1 MKKNILIIFTTFILF
16 ACNNSNNKYILSATT
31 DHDENKRVFL
41 IKVGKDNRPIAV
53 DSTEVV
59 NGKFSFSDSIV
70 IPEMHYVY
78 FENDRENIPVVL
90 EPGSIEVKV
99 YKDSVRSSKIT
110 GTKSNEDFDKYLKE
124 TNDFYVELNKI
135 QLEIRNASIRQDTL
149 VAKDLNDQFDLMRSR
164 LTNYEI
170 SFMSKNND
178 SYIST
183 LILQRMI
190 IQNEI
195 EIENAIGIFEKFT
208 ELIKKTPSS
217 LQIKE
222 SIDQYNKQK
231 EETPKI
237 GSIAPNFTGPG
248 LNDEIISF
256 SDIDSKVIMIDF
268 WASWCAPCRVENP
281 FYVYLNTKFKTSE
294 FQIVGVS
301 LDRDKESWKNAIKTD
316 GLVDWIHIS
325 HTMFWNEP
333 IARLYNIT
341 QMPTAFILDSNK
353 KIIAMDVKG
362 DDLENLIIE
371 QLSL

>member
-1 MKKNILIIFTTFILF
+1 MKKNILIIFTTLILF
-16 ACNNSNNKYILSATT
+16 ACNNSSNKYILSAST

-53 DSTEVV
+53 DSTEVLD
-59 NGKFSFSDSIV
+59 GKFSFSDSIV

>member
-1 MKKNILIIFTTFILF
+1 MKKTILIISTSFILL

-31 DHDENKRVFL
+31 DHDENKKVFL

-53 DSTEVV
+53 DSTEVLD
-59 NGKFSFSDSIV
+59 GKFSFSDSIA

-90 EPGSIEVKV
+90 EPGSIDVKV

-124 TNDFYVELNKI
+124 TNDFYLELNKI
-135 QLEIRNASIRQDTL
+135 QLEIRNASIQQDTL

-195 EIENAIGIFEKFT
+195 EIENAIGIFERFT

-256 SDIDSKVIMIDF
+256 SDINSKVIMIDF

-301 LDRDKESWKNAIKTD
+301 LDKDKESWKNAIKTD

>member
-59 NGKFSFSDSIV
+59 DGKFSFSDSIV

-90 EPGSIEVKV
+90 EPGSIEVRV

>member
-53 DSTEVV
+53 DSTEVLD
-59 NGKFSFSDSIV
+59 GKFSFSDSIV

-99 YKDSVRSSKIT
+99 YKDSVRSSKIS

>member
-1 MKKNILIIFTTFILF
+1 MKKFVLITLTSFILF
-16 ACNNSNNKYILSATT
+16 SCNNNNNTYTLSATT
-31 DHDENKRVFL
+31 NHDENKRVFL

-53 DSTEVV
+53 DSTEVLD
-59 NGKFSFSDSIV
+59 GKFSFSDSIV

-78 FENDRENIPVVL
+78 FENGRENIPVVL
-90 EPGSIEVKV
+90 EPGSINIKI
-99 YKDSVRSSKIT
+99 YKDSLRTSKIT

-135 QLEIRNASIRQDTL
+135 QLEIRNATIQQDTL
-149 VAKDLNDQFDLMRSR
+149 IVKDLNDQFDLMRTR

-178 SYIST
+178 SYISS

-190 IQNEI
+190 IQSEI

-208 ELIKKTPSS
+208 DLIKKTPSS

-222 SIDQYNKQK
+222 SIDLYNKQK
-231 EETPKI
+231 DETPKI

-248 LNDEIISF
+248 LDNEIISF
-256 SDIDSKVIMIDF
+256 SDINSKVIMIDF

-281 FYVYLNTKFKTSE
+281 FLVYLNTKFNTDE

-301 LDRDKESWKNAIKTD
+301 LDRDKGSWENAIKAD

-362 DDLENLIIE
+362 ADLENLISD

>member
-53 DSTEVV
+53 DSTEVLD
-59 NGKFSFSDSIV
+59 GKFSFSDSIV

-90 EPGSIEVKV
+90 EPGSIEVRV

>member
-53 DSTEVV
+53 DSTEVLD
-59 NGKFSFSDSIV
+59 GKFSFSDSIV

>member
-53 DSTEVV
+53 DSTEVLD
-59 NGKFSFSDSIV
+59 GKFSFSDSIV

-256 SDIDSKVIMIDF
+256 SDINSKVIMIDF

>member
-59 NGKFSFSDSIV
+59 DGKFSFSDSIV

>member
-53 DSTEVV
+53 DSTEVLD
-59 NGKFSFSDSIV
+59 GKFSFSDSIV

-110 GTKSNEDFDKYLKE
+110 GTKSNEDFDNYLKE

>member
-59 NGKFSFSDSIV
+59 DGKFIFSDSIV

>member
-53 DSTEVV
+53 DSTEVLD
-59 NGKFSFSDSIV
+59 GKFSFSDSIA

-135 QLEIRNASIRQDTL
+135 QLEIRNASIQQDTL

-256 SDIDSKVIMIDF
+256 SDINSKVIMIDF

-301 LDRDKESWKNAIKTD
+301 LDKDKESWKNAIKTD

>member
-53 DSTEVV
+53 DSTEVLD
-59 NGKFSFSDSIV
+59 GKFSFSDSIV

-371 QLSL
+371 QLSF

>member
-1 MKKNILIIFTTFILF
+1 MKKNILLIFTTFVLF

-53 DSTEVV
+53 DSTEVLD
-59 NGKFSFSDSIV
+59 GKFSFSDSIV

>member
-53 DSTEVV
+53 DSTEVLD
-59 NGKFSFSDSIV
+59 GKFSFSDSIV

-248 LNDEIISF
+248 LNNEIISF

>member
-16 ACNNSNNKYILSATT
+16 ACNNINNKYILSATT

-53 DSTEVV
+53 DSTEVID
-59 NGKFSFSDSIV
+59 GKFSFSDSIA

-90 EPGSIEVKV
+90 EPGSIDVKV

-281 FYVYLNTKFKTSE
+281 FYVYLNTKFKNSE

-301 LDRDKESWKNAIKTD
+301 LDKDKESWKNAIKTD